1 MFPSFSLVLKDREKK
16 REALLMVVV
25 LQVPTLMATATPSQ
39 DEKMALWPDYFS
51 EPKQTLTEP
60 TIQE

>member
-1 MFPSFSLVLKDREKK
+1 
-16 REALLMVVV
+16 MVVV

-51 EPKQTLTEP
+51 EPKQTQTEP

>member
-1 MFPSFSLVLKDREKK
+1 
-16 REALLMVVV
+16 
-25 LQVPTLMATATPSQ
+25 MATATPTR

-51 EPKQTLTEP
+51 EPVQTQIES

>member
-1 MFPSFSLVLKDREKK
+1 
-16 REALLMVVV
+16 
-25 LQVPTLMATATPSQ
+25 MATATPTR

-51 EPKQTLTEP
+51 EPKQHTEP